1 MVKKKYVV
9 GCQRTLDT
17 NENIYCIAFQVGKQY
32 NILVIKEKIII

>member
-17 NENIYCIAFQVGKQY
+17 NGQSNVVE
-32 NILVIKEKIII
+32 ILVCL